1 MDQGVS
7 ASHACGHAGS
17 SGMKWPH
24 DTPGAPAPGEKGPYP
39 DGSEYMQ
46 PHLAPAGAID
56 VTSRAAPRPASGP
69 ITQRETQRP
78 ADGFLP
84 TLGELIAMRVASAV
98 AYRLSIKG
106 GGRSFLVETGYRG
119 AIGSAGRL
127 VRLSREAPPRA
138 VELPAGL
145 VLPLTYAI
153 LGMLSQGPCC
163 QVGGPPPP
171 AVPEFR
177 FAFESAAPFR
187 SAGQG
192 AGCRCG
198 AGARDAT
205 SQET

>member
-1 MDQGVS
+1 MAAGRDSGRKRVS
-7 ASHACGHAGS
+7 VGRCRRPPGS
-17 SGMKWPH
+17 RR
-24 DTPGAPAPGEKGPYP
+24 GARHLPA
-39 DGSEYMQ
+39 
-46 PHLAPAGAID
+46 H
-56 VTSRAAPRPASGP
+56 SRATGRALLARRTGP
-69 ITQRETQRP
+69 QNTIS
-78 ADGFLP
+78 LP

-171 AVPEFR
+171 AAPEFR